1 MNELLLKI
9 KNDALLNS
17 VPIIQD
23 PSLEVI
29 KNIINERSVESIIEI
44 GTAVAYSALSFSM
57 CSSVKRIDTYERNN
71 EMYEEAK
78 KNVQLLEKED
88 VINIHFGDALEV
100 DLSNLK
106 NDADLLFIDAAKA
119 QSQKFFERFTPFL
132 KDNGIIIVDNILFH
146 GVKPTDEGI
155 SKNLKH
161 LLLKIENFVNWIKS
175 HPLYDVEFFD
185 GGDGLAIITK
195 KC

>member
-23 PSLEVI
+23 ASLEVI
-29 KNIINERSVESIIEI
+29 KDIIHKRNVENIIEI
-44 GTAVAYSALSFSM
+44 GTAVAYSALAFSF
-57 CSSVKRIDTYERNN
+57 CDSVKRIDTFERNN
-71 EMYEEAK
+71 EMYEQAMNNIK
-78 KNVQLLEKED
+78 ALEKED

-100 DLSNLK
+100 DLTNLEK
-106 NDADLLFIDAAKA
+106 DGDLLFIDAAKA

-132 KDNGIIIVDNILFH
+132 KDDGIIIVDNILFH

-161 LLLKIENFVNWIKS
+161 LLLKIENFVNWIKN
-175 HPLYDVEFFD
+175 HPLYNVTFFN

-195 KC
+195 K